1 MLLSIGSFGVNVVA
15 WSWQLKSNNNRKN
28 SNLLICIIY
37 SKILL
42 NIEGFFF
49 ILDKNLKKNRFMKNI
64 IILIFLLFSIQSC
77 DTEDILPAVM
87 VELEDQTISENN
99 GSITITATLNGA
111 VSNDINIS
119 LQFSGSA
126 VINSDYSV
134 SSDNILI
141 NNGSTTGSVTISA
154 IQDNEIENPEEII
167 IDLVANSNFLLT
179 NNSQLL
185 LTLLDDDTD
194 TDGDGT
200 PDSEDLCP
208 EVAGLQEFNGCPCNP
223 LAGFIINEVLYDPPA
238 GDNIGDANGD
248 GARDANEDEFIE
260 FYNSGLEIDISG
272 YTITDNRPADGEQLR
287 HTFPTGSIIPANGVL
302 VLFGG
307 GNPSGDFGNSVVQ
320 TASEGMLNM
329 NNTGDLVTMY
339 DTCGDVILTFDV
351 EPLSNNP
358 NESYT
363 RSPDITGE
371 TFEQHAGIASSNGAL
386 FSPGYKLDGTD
397 F

>member
-1 MLLSIGSFGVNVVA
+1 MSIGSFGVNEVS

-28 SNLLICIIY
+28 RNLLICIIY

-49 ILDKNLKKNRFMKNI
+49 ILEKNLKKNRFMKNI
-64 IILIFLLFSIQSC
+64 IILMFLLFSIQSC

-87 VELEDQTISENN
+87 IELENQTISEDN
-99 GSITITATLNGA
+99 GSAIITASLNGS
-111 VSNDINIS
+111 VSNDITIP

-126 VINSDYSV
+126 AINSDYSV

-154 IQDNEIENPEEII
+154 IQDNEIESPEEIF
-167 IDLVANSNFLLT
+167 IDLITNSNYLLS
-179 NNSQLL
+179 NNTQLV

-248 GARDANEDEFIE
+248 GTRDANEDEFIE

-329 NNTGDLVTMY
+329 NNTGDFVTMY

-363 RSPDITGE
+363 RNPDITGE

-386 FSPGYKLDGTD
+386 FSPGHKSDGTD

>member
-1 MLLSIGSFGVNVVA
+1 MS
-15 WSWQLKSNNNRKN
+15 WSWQLKSNNNRKKR
-28 SNLLICIIY
+28 NLLICIIY

-49 ILDKNLKKNRFMKNI
+49 ILEKNLKKNRFMKNI

-87 VELEDQTISENN
+87 VELENQTISEDN
-99 GSITITATLNGA
+99 GSVVVTATSNGS
-111 VSNDINIS
+111 VSNDITIA

-126 VINSDYSV
+126 AINSDYSV

-154 IQDNEIENPEEII
+154 IQDNEIESPEEIF
-167 IDLVANSNFLLT
+167 IDLITNSNYLLS
-179 NNSQLL
+179 NNTQLV

>member
-1 MLLSIGSFGVNVVA
+1 MKYIYLLILLLISSVGFSQTKGITYQAVILNPIETELPGVNQTNAPLANAAVC
-15 WSWQLKSNNNRKN
+15 LKF
-28 SNLLICIIY
+28 
-37 SKILL
+37 
-42 NIEGFFF
+42 G
-49 ILDKNLKKNRFMKNI
+49 ILDQNSDIEYLETIQTTTDKFGMVNLIIGTGSQIGGYASTFSDVVWGNNAKNLQVHLNAEGNCSSYTEISNQPFTYVPFALNALNENKKLI
-64 IILIFLLFSIQSC
+64 DGTIFL
-77 DTEDILPAVM
+77 
-87 VELEDQTISENN
+87 
-99 GSITITATLNGA
+99 
-111 VSNDINIS
+111 
-119 LQFSGSA
+119 
-126 VINSDYSV
+126 
-134 SSDNILI
+134 
-141 NNGSTTGSVTISA
+141 
-154 IQDNEIENPEEII
+154 
-167 IDLVANSNFLLT
+167 
-179 NNSQLL
+179 
-185 LTLLDDDTD
+185 
-194 TDGDGT
+194 
-200 PDSEDLCP
+200 
-208 EVAGLQEFNGCPCNP
+208 
-223 LAGFIINEVLYDPPA
+223 
-238 GDNIGDANGD
+238 GDANGD
-248 GARDANEDEFIE
+248 GTRDANEDEFIE

-287 HTFPTGSIIPANGVL
+287 HTFPSGSIIPADGVL

-351 EPLSNNP
+351 ETLSNNP